1 MGRVSGLGFPSKLDH
16 LRASFSLQ
24 KKEAVGDD
32 DSLPETVS
40 QKLTELTKEV
50 LDPLTV
56 TQLKKVRA
64 LIDEAMAK
72 NNEDL
77 ARHETARDGLLRE
90 LGNWLH
96 PSVPVSNDEVSF
108 ALQLLSYESTAPVA
122 CSIIKIRP

>member
-1 MGRVSGLGFPSKLDH
+1 MLTAQTFIFFR
-16 LRASFSLQ
+16 Q

-32 DSLPETVS
+32 DALPESIS

-64 LIDEAMAK
+64 LVDEAMAK

-77 ARHETARDGLLRE
+77 V
-90 LGNWLH
+90 
-96 PSVPVSNDEVSF
+96 SV
-108 ALQLLSYESTAPVA
+108 L
-122 CSIIKIRP
+122 

>member
-1 MGRVSGLGFPSKLDH
+1 M
-16 LRASFSLQ
+16 Q

-32 DSLPETVS
+32 DSLPESIT

-64 LIDEAMAK
+64 LVDEAMAK
-72 NNEDL
+72 NNEDM

-96 PSVPVSNDEVSF
+96 PSVPVSNNEVSVV
-108 ALQLLSYESTAPVA
+108 SGVA
-122 CSIIKIRP
+122 